1 MHISESEILLIQS
14 YLKHKGWP
22 TPQSGINCRTTARH
36 YAECLGEFPQHLEQI
51 PAEVLNWWPNS
62 GLEIPEYIT
71 VEESDEVE
79 VEEPP
84 VEEFVNVIVPR
95 LPISVDFPHG
105 TGCEHEW
112 VQKVP
117 TAPIIEQA
125 TSGPLVTGLPKA
137 DAKPVVTKSRKKRSK
152 GA

>member
-36 YAECLGEFPQHLEQI
+36 YSECLGDFPQHLEQI

-71 VEESDEVE
+71 VEESEEVE
-79 VEEPP
+79 IEE
-84 VEEFVNVIVPR
+84 VVVDEFVNVVVPR

-112 VQKVP
+112 VQPTP
-117 TAPIIEQA
+117 TAPILA
-125 TSGPLVTGLPKA
+125 TSAPLVTGLP
-137 DAKPVVTKSRKKRSK
+137 KPVVTKSRKKRSK